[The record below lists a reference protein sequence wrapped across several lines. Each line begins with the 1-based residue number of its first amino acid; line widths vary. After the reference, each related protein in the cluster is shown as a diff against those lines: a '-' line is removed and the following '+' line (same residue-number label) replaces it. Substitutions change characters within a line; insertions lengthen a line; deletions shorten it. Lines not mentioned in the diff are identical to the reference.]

1 MRPVGIANASGQQA
15 MGVDLN
21 AAVPIAVELA
31 SKLLQEI
38 ERKNENGINRIK
50 TWPIP
55 NANSKTGEL
64 SADWFQK
71 DIVTVAHIWP
81 EQPVI

>member
-1 MRPVGIANASGQQA
+1 MIDQTKHHLVTLTAAVWSTAIQASMRPVGIANASGQQA

-50 TWPIP
+50 T
-55 NANSKTGEL
+55 
-64 SADWFQK
+64 
-71 DIVTVAHIWP
+71 
-81 EQPVI
+81 